1 MAFLFI
7 LGGLC
12 VNAAE
17 LTINFN
23 STDLGNTSSS
33 YVIKAFDFTKDGVTF
48 NTNQLN
54 PSTGQVKVNG
64 GSTTTTSGNF
74 YIYNKTALP
83 NISKIEIAMK
93 SGNAIASSKSNL
105 VSIRT
110 ADAEITDSKL
120 GTDLG
125 SIDGTTLTLIP
136 SATDKSFFRIDLAKI
151 GGTVKFESMTIY
163 YGGTVTPSEPVAYEP
178 NFADVEIWEGNTAQ
192 IELGSKHP
200 TSMIFV
206 PEDETVASVD
216 ENGLITAHK
225 IGSTTVTVSWDAD
238 DNFLAATEDVV
249 FSVNVVEKPLMFT
262 WTITGIETPTDKD
275 TKIDSD
281 LKSTGAKGT
290 WHVVSTTNC
299 YSATDAGAVHL
310 GSGSSTFAG
319 SITLGGSDIPANAT
333 ITKIAMSAKGGKDAS
348 SKWSVSVNGETAAET
363 LSYTTTAFEEK
374 EVSVNL
380 AGNEIVLTCVEA
392 TANKAVY
399 INGITVYYDVP
410 AIEFPKFEGTEH
422 SFTTESSEI
431 RIADADHAF
440 DIFYRHTPA
449 PAQNNVVAR
458 AEGEIADSFENKAE
472 FDETNGQHVIPVSES
487 GTLSYYAVHTA
498 TGKQSETN
506 NITVTKTATTAI
518 DAIGADNAEGEAE
531 FFDIRGV
538 KVNIDNAAP
547 GLYIR
552 RQGTAATKVVV
563 K

>member
-17 LTINFN
+17 TALTFTGWEFPGAEPAWGN
-23 STDLGNTSSS
+23 SYSSHTATFDLAT
-33 YVIKAFDFTKDGVTF
+33 VTF
-48 NTNQLN
+48 TNASKQ
-54 PSTGQVKVNG
+54 TGTVTDCPVMKAGTVTVEFKDIAVSHVKFNLKQWG
-64 GSTTTTSGNF
+64 TKT
-74 YIYNKTALP
+74 KTATL
-83 NISKIEIAMK
+83 S
-93 SGNAIASSKSNL
+93 
-105 VSIRT
+105 T
-110 ADAEITDSKL
+110 
-120 GTDLG
+120 
-125 SIDGTTLTLIP
+125 SIDGTNFVDANVSSSTFVLESDLP
-136 SATDKSFFRIDLAKI
+136 SGVKAVRMSFTDTKNQVGLSSIDL
-151 GGTVKFESMTIY
+151 VYE
-163 YGGTVTPSEPVAYEP
+163 GTVTPSEPVAYEP

-249 FSVNVVEKPLMFT
+249 FNVNVVEKPEVSEGTFDFSVKDPYGITSTSDGNHYETTATTCEDGIVTCVVDGKYRAWVKSNAYDIRLYKADSGKDNVGTFT
-262 WTITGIETPTDKD
+262 ISVPNGYKLVTVEFVDGIDGGIALKPSVGTLENNVWT
-275 TKIDSD
+275 
-281 LKSTGAKGT
+281 
-290 WHVVSTTNC
+290 
-299 YSATDAGAVHL
+299 AGANDGIVAF
-310 GSGSSTFAG
+310 T
-319 SITLGGSDIPANAT
+319 AT
-333 ITKIAMSAKGGKDAS
+333 ATTKVSKIIA
-348 SKWSVSVNGETAAET
+348 
-363 LSYTTTAFEEK
+363 SYTVA
-374 EVSVNL
+374 
-380 AGNEIVLTCVEA
+380 
-392 TANKAVY
+392 
-399 INGITVYYDVP
+399 
-410 AIEFPKFEGTEH
+410 FPKFEGTEH

-506 NITVTKTATTAI
+506 SITVTKTATTAI

-552 RQGTAATKVVV
+552 RQGTTATKVVV

>member
-17 LTINFN
+17 TALTFTGWEFPGAEPAWGN
-23 STDLGNTSSS
+23 SYSSHTATFDLAT
-33 YVIKAFDFTKDGVTF
+33 VTF
-48 NTNQLN
+48 TNASKQT
-54 PSTGQVKVNG
+54 STVTDCPVMKAGTVTVEFKDIAVSHVKFNLKQWG
-64 GSTTTTSGNF
+64 TKT
-74 YIYNKTALP
+74 KTATL
-83 NISKIEIAMK
+83 S
-93 SGNAIASSKSNL
+93 
-105 VSIRT
+105 T
-110 ADAEITDSKL
+110 
-120 GTDLG
+120 
-125 SIDGTTLTLIP
+125 SIDGTNFVDANVSSSTFVLESDLP
-136 SATDKSFFRIDLAKI
+136 SGVKAVRMSFTDTQNQVGLSSIDLVYEGSVA
-151 GGTVKFESMTIY
+151 
-163 YGGTVTPSEPVAYEP
+163 PSEPVAYEP

-200 TSMIFV
+200 TDIIYVSENESV
-206 PEDETVASVD
+206 ATVSDE
-216 ENGLITAHK
+216 GIITAV
-225 IGSTTVTVSWDAD
+225 GAGETTISVSWDAD
-238 DNFLAATEDVV
+238 ENFLASTEDVT
-249 FSVNVVEKPLMFT
+249 FKVVVKGLPEGSQFES
-262 WTITGIETPTDKD
+262 ITGANFADISGNTYA
-275 TKIDSD
+275 SY
-281 LKSTGAKGT
+281 S
-290 WHVVSTTNC
+290 VSTDFADYTVIT
-299 YSATDAGAVHL
+299 TDANLPNITWNRGNKNV
-310 GSGSSTFAG
+310 GKDSGIVLVAKDGYYPILVTVESNWNNEQWMNIYLSNDEMTLAALETANVDG
-319 SITLGGSDIPANAT
+319 EIT
-333 ITKIAMSAKGGKDAS
+333 KDAS
-348 SKWSVSVNGETAAET
+348 TYAINGEYKYIGIRPSADKSIQLIKLT
-363 LSYTTTAFEEK
+363 
-374 EVSVNL
+374 
-380 AGNEIVLTCVEA
+380 VLWGKV
-392 TANKAVY
+392 
-399 INGITVYYDVP
+399 DVP

-506 NITVTKTATTAI
+506 SITVTKTATTAI

-552 RQGTAATKVVV
+552 RQGTTATKVVV

>member
-23 STDLGNTSSS
+23 STDFGNTSST
-33 YVIKAFDFTKDGVTF
+33 YVTKQFDFTKAGVTF
-48 NTNQLN
+48 NANQVN
-54 PSTGQVKVNG
+54 PSTGQVRVNQT
-64 GSTTTTSGNF
+64 STSGNF
-74 YIYNKTALP
+74 YIYNTTALP
-83 NISKIEIAMK
+83 NISKVEIKMVAAA
-93 SGNAIASSKSNL
+93 AIAESKSNL
-105 VSIRT
+105 ISIRT

-125 SIDGTTLTLIP
+125 SISGTALTLTP

-163 YGGTVTPSEPVAYEP
+163 YEGTVTPSEPVAYEP

-249 FSVNVVEKPLMFT
+249 FNVNVVEKPEVSEGTFDFSVKDPYGITSTSDGNHYETTATTCEDGIVTCVVDGKYRAWVKSNAYDIRLYKADSGKDNVGTFT
-262 WTITGIETPTDKD
+262 ISVPNGYKLVTVEFVDGIDGGIALKPSVGTLENNVWT
-275 TKIDSD
+275 
-281 LKSTGAKGT
+281 
-290 WHVVSTTNC
+290 
-299 YSATDAGAVHL
+299 AGANDGIVAF
-310 GSGSSTFAG
+310 T
-319 SITLGGSDIPANAT
+319 AT
-333 ITKIAMSAKGGKDAS
+333 ATTKVSKIIA
-348 SKWSVSVNGETAAET
+348 
-363 LSYTTTAFEEK
+363 SYTVA
-374 EVSVNL
+374 
-380 AGNEIVLTCVEA
+380 
-392 TANKAVY
+392 
-399 INGITVYYDVP
+399 
-410 AIEFPKFEGTEH
+410 FPKFEGTEH

-440 DIFYRHTPA
+440 DIYYRHTPA

-506 NITVTKTATTAI
+506 SITVTKTATTAI
-518 DAIGADNAEGEAE
+518 DASGADNAEGEAE

-552 RQGTAATKVVV
+552 RQGTTATKVVV

>member
-12 VNAAE
+12 VNAADVADVISNPTKSE
-17 LTINFN
+17 SYGNKTFTGASKTEYLFAQASPQSGFFQIRQSKSSYITNTNSVGTISSISFSLTQGSVKVYGGNNAYTSYTTSPAGDEIETVSGTGDKVVTFTDKYDYFYIVPAN
-23 STDLGNTSSS
+23 ST
-33 YVIKAFDFTKDGVTF
+33 I
-48 NTNQLN
+48 
-54 PSTGQVKVNG
+54 VK
-64 GSTTTTSGNF
+64 
-74 YIYNKTALP
+74 
-83 NISKIEIAMK
+83 IA
-93 SGNAIASSKSNL
+93 
-105 VSIRT
+105 
-110 ADAEITDSKL
+110 D
-120 GTDLG
+120 
-125 SIDGTTLTLIP
+125 
-136 SATDKSFFRIDLAKI
+136 
-151 GGTVKFESMTIY
+151 VKFTWAVAD
-163 YGGTVTPSEPVAYEP
+163 GPSEPVAYEP

-249 FSVNVVEKPLMFT
+249 FNVNVVEKPEVSEGTFDFSVKDPYGITSTSDGNHYETTATTCEDGIVTCVVDGKYRAWVKSNAYDIRLYKADSGKDNVGTFT
-262 WTITGIETPTDKD
+262 ISVPNGYKLVTVEFVDGIDGGIALKPSVGTLENNVWT
-275 TKIDSD
+275 
-281 LKSTGAKGT
+281 
-290 WHVVSTTNC
+290 
-299 YSATDAGAVHL
+299 AGANDGIVAF
-310 GSGSSTFAG
+310 T
-319 SITLGGSDIPANAT
+319 AT
-333 ITKIAMSAKGGKDAS
+333 ATTKVSKIIA
-348 SKWSVSVNGETAAET
+348 
-363 LSYTTTAFEEK
+363 SYTVA
-374 EVSVNL
+374 
-380 AGNEIVLTCVEA
+380 
-392 TANKAVY
+392 
-399 INGITVYYDVP
+399 
-410 AIEFPKFEGTEH
+410 FPKFEGTEH

-440 DIFYRHTPA
+440 DIYYRHTPA

-552 RQGTAATKVVV
+552 RQGTTATKVVV

>member
-12 VNAAE
+12 VNAADVADVISNPTKSE
-17 LTINFN
+17 SYGNKTFTGASKTEYLFAQASPQSGFFQIRQSKSSYITNTNSVGTISSISFSLTQGSVKVYGGNNAYTSYTTSPAGDEIETVSGTGDKVVTFTDKYDYFYIVPAN
-23 STDLGNTSSS
+23 ST
-33 YVIKAFDFTKDGVTF
+33 I
-48 NTNQLN
+48 
-54 PSTGQVKVNG
+54 VK
-64 GSTTTTSGNF
+64 
-74 YIYNKTALP
+74 
-83 NISKIEIAMK
+83 IA
-93 SGNAIASSKSNL
+93 
-105 VSIRT
+105 
-110 ADAEITDSKL
+110 D
-120 GTDLG
+120 
-125 SIDGTTLTLIP
+125 
-136 SATDKSFFRIDLAKI
+136 
-151 GGTVKFESMTIY
+151 VKFTWAVAD
-163 YGGTVTPSEPVAYEP
+163 GPSEPVAYEP

-200 TSMIFV
+200 TDIIYVSENESV
-206 PEDETVASVD
+206 ATVSDE
-216 ENGLITAHK
+216 GIITAV
-225 IGSTTVTVSWDAD
+225 GAGETTISVSWDAD
-238 DNFLAATEDVV
+238 ENFLASTEDVT
-249 FSVNVVEKPLMFT
+249 FKVVVKGLPEGSQFES
-262 WTITGIETPTDKD
+262 ITGANFADISGNTYA
-275 TKIDSD
+275 SY
-281 LKSTGAKGT
+281 S
-290 WHVVSTTNC
+290 VSTDFADYTVIT
-299 YSATDAGAVHL
+299 TDANLPNITWNRGNKNV
-310 GSGSSTFAG
+310 GKDSGIVLVAKDGYYPILVTVESNWNNEQWMNIYLSNDEMTLAALETANVDG
-319 SITLGGSDIPANAT
+319 EIT
-333 ITKIAMSAKGGKDAS
+333 KDAS
-348 SKWSVSVNGETAAET
+348 TYAINGEYKYIGIRPSADKSIQLIKLT
-363 LSYTTTAFEEK
+363 
-374 EVSVNL
+374 
-380 AGNEIVLTCVEA
+380 VLWGKV
-392 TANKAVY
+392 
-399 INGITVYYDVP
+399 DVP

-440 DIFYRHTPA
+440 DIYYRHTPA

-552 RQGTAATKVVV
+552 RQGTTATKVVV